1 MKLTKHWS
9 QGIHR
14 RHAVSEKLFLFLS
27 RVFKAEDLTKPK
39 MLDTLQNVSS
49 MPTCFAALSGIRE
62 KQLIVDA
69 AESIAVPLRH
79 IQ

>member
-1 MKLTKHWS
+1 
-9 QGIHR
+9 
-14 RHAVSEKLFLFLS
+14 
-27 RVFKAEDLTKPK
+27 